1 MMTRQGRS
9 LGKGRRR
16 SSLPPP
22 SPPVFCP
29 KKSKHPR
36 IISQNIET
44 MMSLQLGE
52 TVSGFKIQRPVQ
64 WVLDTQ
70 NSLLFDTNEIQ
81 WAASI
86 LCAAPPSFLGFATAL
101 KGEVSQETWLL
112 FVFNNIFIC
121 LHYSF
126 DLQNCRLSAV
136 WNEESQGRNV
146 CVSHATRR
154 TQTWVSNIKIL
165 LNIKILNVELSKC
178 HKSNAKISVLSS
190 LYLTHFVRPAL

>member
-1 MMTRQGRS
+1 MMTRQDRS
-9 LGKGRRR
+9 LGKGRA
-16 SSLPPP
+16 

-29 KKSKHPR
+29 KKSKHAR
-36 IISQNIET
+36 IICQNIET

-70 NSLLFDTNEIQ
+70 NSLLFKYQ
-81 WAASI
+81 WNTMSCLKS
-86 LCAAPPSFLGFATAL
+86 LCHPPSFLRFAKAL

-112 FVFNNIFIC
+112 LAFNNIFIC
-121 LHYSF
+121 LHSF
-126 DLQNCRLSAV
+126 DPQNCRLSAV

-146 CVSHATRR
+146 GVSHATRG

-165 LNIKILNVELSKC
+165 LNIKILNDELSKC
-178 HKSNAKISVLSS
+178 HKSKAKISVLSS